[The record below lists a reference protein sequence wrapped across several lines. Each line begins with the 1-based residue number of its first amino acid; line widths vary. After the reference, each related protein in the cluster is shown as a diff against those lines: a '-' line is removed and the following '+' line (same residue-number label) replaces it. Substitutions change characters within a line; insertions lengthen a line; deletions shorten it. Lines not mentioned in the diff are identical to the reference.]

1 MWYKIGVFLASWIAF
16 LAALFFARKDGQRAE
31 QVANLRREIERNAKE
46 QERANAINNA
56 VSNMSDSDIADRL
69 QNLPKS
75 KQR

>member
-1 MWYKIGVFLASWIAF
+1 MLLKIGAF
-16 LAALFFARKDGQRAE
+16 LTAVVSFIAALFFARREGQKAE

-56 VSNMSDSDIADRL
+56 VSNMSDSDVNDRL
-69 QNLPKS
+69 QNISS

>member
-1 MWYKIGVFLASWIAF
+1 M
-16 LAALFFARKDGQRAE
+16 AALFFARKDGQRAE

-56 VSNMSDSDIADRL
+56 VANMSNDDVANRL

-75 KQR
+75 K